1 MSGGGTMLATMAS
14 AVLMLLTC
22 SLAYGQTGDTR
33 LSFDAA
39 SVKPADPILP
49 DGRIVV
55 GMAEPTG
62 GPGTNDPN
70 RIRYPVINLKMLLA
84 NAYDLK
90 GSQIVG
96 PDWLD
101 TEYFQIEAT
110 MPPDTAKAQFR
121 AMLQNLL
128 FERFKAKIHLETK
141 EVRGYAL
148 VVGKNG
154 PKLKKFVEV
163 PGADYSGR
171 TTLSRS
177 GVGAD
182 GFSKQPLVPPGRE
195 KLYINIGTHGVRLTG
210 QDQTMGALADFL
222 VKFMKRPV
230 VDSTGLTAKY
240 NFTLTFLPEGVA
252 VSPSAD
258 PLPNIFS
265 AIQSQLGL
273 KLEPKEGVETT
284 IIIDHIEKKPT
295 QN

>member
-1 MSGGGTMLATMAS
+1 
-14 AVLMLLTC
+14 
-22 SLAYGQTGDTR
+22 
-33 LSFDAA
+33 
-39 SVKPADPILP
+39 
-49 DGRIVV
+49 
-55 GMAEPTG
+55 MAEPTG
-62 GPGTNDPN
+62 GPGTNDPS
-70 RIRYPVINLKMLLA
+70 RIRYPVINLKMLLL

-96 PDWLD
+96 PDWMD

-110 MPPDTAKAQFR
+110 MPPDTTKEQFR
-121 AMLQNLL
+121 AMLQDLL
-128 FERFKAKIHLETK
+128 LERFKAKIRLETK

-177 GVGAD
+177 GVAAD
-182 GFSKQPLVPPGRE
+182 GFNKQALVPPGRA
-195 KLYINIGTHGVRLTG
+195 KLYTTIGARGVRMTG
-210 QDQTMGALADFL
+210 QDQTMGALADSL
-222 VKFMKRPV
+222 VVFVKRPV

-240 NFTLTFLPEGVA
+240 NFTLTFLPDGARVL
-252 VSPSAD
+252 PSAD
-258 PLPNIFS
+258 PLPNIF
-265 AIQSQLGL
+265 AALQSQLGL
-273 KLEPKEGVETT
+273 RLEPKQSTQTT